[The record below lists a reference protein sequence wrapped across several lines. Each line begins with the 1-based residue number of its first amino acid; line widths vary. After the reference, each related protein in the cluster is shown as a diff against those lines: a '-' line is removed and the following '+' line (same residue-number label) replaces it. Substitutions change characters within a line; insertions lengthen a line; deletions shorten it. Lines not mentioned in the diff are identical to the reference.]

1 MCVDPNLQIIRPHI
15 PAQVHAN
22 FGAHFPIPVKSHRW
36 HGPYYT
42 LCPPCLHTDP
52 PTRLWAGPS
61 HQPLM
66 AGPALDVPR
75 AESARHHVRAL
86 NTQFAS
92 WVQSQLQNHPD
103 ELWED
108 GVKDYLSHA
117 SHIMEKFKDV
127 VDWLRQNA
135 AKSGIPSVSGSHR
148 DQNNVVTPSESNRVT
163 FRPDVNNG
171 LPKLTTPPSFSASQN
186 TDSQK
191 LVLFSSS
198 QTPASI
204 GSASDQNKFPKL
216 TTPAS
221 FSALQ
226 KTDLQKSVLFSTS
239 QTLASAGSLSDQKV
253 EDKKPPLRLDVN
265 NGFARQAIPTIFSF
279 SSMQSSSSQSSVQFS
294 DSQAPLFPGSQNSTA
309 FSNAEA
315 SVDADEET
323 DMEQPSSPSVKKTE
337 EKGVYVVHEAKCKVY
352 VKPDNP
358 TEKGWK
364 DMGLGHLSIKCK
376 EDVKKATRE
385 SKPTI
390 LIRNDVGK
398 ALLNALLYPGIKMNI
413 QKNTIASIFH
423 TSGGGQPSEGEPG
436 NATVVART
444 YLLRLK
450 NEEETTKLAAAIK
463 DNAPSD

>member
-1 MCVDPNLQIIRPHI
+1 MER
-15 PAQVHAN
+15 
-22 FGAHFPIPVKSHRW
+22 GVKR
-36 HGPYYT
+36 
-42 LCPPCLHTDP
+42 
-52 PTRLWAGPS
+52 
-61 HQPLM
+61 
-66 AGPALDVPR
+66 PALFEPTSTTT
-75 AESARHHVRAL
+75 SAPSSSSSGGA
-86 NTQFAS
+86 FPSAS
-92 WVQSQLQNHPD
+92 DGRTRVGRPAGGVGSSSCEGSQYPIREVVSVDLWVQSQLQNHPD